1 MKSKN
6 NPPRY
11 LDALLTRAFS
21 KEGSKDYERAN
32 QYIEHANKKI
42 ETSNGKISPH
52 QK

>member
-21 KEGSKDYERAN
+21 KEDSKAHRDAV
-32 QYIEHANKKI
+32 QYIEQANKKI
-42 ETSNGKISPH
+42 ESSNGKVSPH